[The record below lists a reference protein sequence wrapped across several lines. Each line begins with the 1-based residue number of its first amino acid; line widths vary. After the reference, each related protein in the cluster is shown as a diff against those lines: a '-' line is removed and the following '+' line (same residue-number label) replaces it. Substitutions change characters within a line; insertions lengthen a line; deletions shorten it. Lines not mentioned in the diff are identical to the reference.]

1 VDSSYFSFHFDSIL
15 SRKPQNILFWT
26 F

>member
-1 VDSSYFSFHFDSIL
+1 VDSSYFSLHFDSIL